1 MTPLWIAIAL
11 LLLPALWLLVAPMR
25 GARVLRDQLDHFE
38 ANDTSA
44 EQNVAIFQRRM
55 ASLEAARERGD
66 IDDARFN
73 EDRLELERSLL
84 EDTATQ
90 AKRPLK
96 AASAGRLV
104 VPLVMVAVVGAST
117 FWYQQNG
124 AEGDL
129 TLYAIQEE
137 IRNDPEGSLMM
148 FLERMEAEAERQPNN
163 PNVWSSLFPL
173 YRDTGQPDKAVD
185 ALERLIAIEGRIP
198 PLLAQLAQLRFFM
211 AERELT
217 PEVQALVDETL
228 ELDPRQ
234 PTVLGLLGIHAFD
247 NGDYETAV
255 DRWRRAVANI
265 SDPETAASLR
275 DGIRVAQERMGVAP
289 EPSAAAQGQ
298 GVRVSVSLDE
308 ALADIYYGN
317 FSLFQS
323 LPDSWAIDQIFPV
336 MPIHRLTEAPT
347 NKAIIADL
355 TCDSDG
361 KLDLFANADGETRTL
376 PLHDLKE
383 GEEYYLGVFL
393 VGAYQETLGDL
404 HNLFGDTHVVSV
416 RIDGEGQFEF
426 VEEIQGDTIGD
437 VLSYVE
443 YNPKELYEKFRICA
457 ETAVRSGSISVAER
471 QRMLKT
477 FSNSLNGYTYFER
490 D

>member
-11 LLLPALWLLVAPMR
+11 LLLPALWLLIAPMR
-25 GARVLRDQLDHFE
+25 GASTLRNQLDHFE

-44 EQNVAIFQRRM
+44 EQNVAIFQRRL

-90 AKRPLK
+90 TRRPLK
-96 AASAGRLV
+96 TVTAGRLV

-137 IRNDPEGSLMM
+137 VRNDPEGSMAM

-173 YRDTGQPDKAVD
+173 YRDTGQPEKAAD

-217 PEVQALVDETL
+217 PDVQALVDETL

-247 NGDYETAV
+247 NGDYETAI

-265 SDPETAASLR
+265 EDPETAESLR
-275 DGIRVAQERMGVAP
+275 DGIRVAQERMGVTPEAP
-289 EPSAAAQGQ
+289 TAAQDQ
-298 GVRVSVSLDE
+298 GVRVNVSLDE
-308 ALADIYYGN
+308 ALVDNVSDDATVFITARDIDGE
-317 FSLFQS
+317 
-323 LPDSWAIDQIFPV
+323 LPPLAVIRAQV
-336 MPIHRLTEAPT
+336 
-347 NKAIIADL
+347 ADL
-355 TCDSDG
+355 PMTVV
-361 KLDLFANADGETRTL
+361 LDDTAAMSPQAQISQVREAR
-376 PLHDLKE
+376 
-383 GEEYYLGVFL
+383 L
-393 VGAYQETLGDL
+393 VVRVSESGQATPQPGD
-404 HNLFGDTHVVSV
+404 LFGDLESVSV
-416 RIDGEGQFEF
+416 GAISEDDAANVVINRVFE
-426 VEEIQGDTIGD
+426 
-437 VLSYVE
+437 
-443 YNPKELYEKFRICA
+443 
-457 ETAVRSGSISVAER
+457 
-471 QRMLKT
+471 
-477 FSNSLNGYTYFER
+477 
-490 D
+490 

>member
-11 LLLPALWLLVAPMR
+11 LLLPALWLLIAPMR
-25 GARVLRDQLDHFE
+25 GASTLRDQLDHFE

-44 EQNVAIFQRRM
+44 EQNVAIFQRRL

-66 IDDARFN
+66 IDEARFN

-90 AKRPLK
+90 TKRPLK
-96 AASAGRLV
+96 TVTAGRLV

-137 IRNDPEGSLMM
+137 VRNDPEGSMAM

-173 YRDTGQPDKAVD
+173 YRDTGQTEKAAD

-217 PEVQALVDETL
+217 PDVQALVDETL

-247 NGDYETAV
+247 NGDYETAI

-265 SDPETAASLR
+265 EDPETAESLR
-275 DGIRVAQERMGVAP
+275 DGIRVAQERMGVTP
-289 EPSAAAQGQ
+289 AAAQGQ
-298 GVRVSVSLDE
+298 GVRVNVSLDE
-308 ALADIYYGN
+308 ALVDNVSDDATVFITARDI
-317 FSLFQS
+317 
-323 LPDSWAIDQIFPV
+323 
-336 MPIHRLTEAPT
+336 
-347 NKAIIADL
+347 
-355 TCDSDG
+355 
-361 KLDLFANADGETRTL
+361 
-376 PLHDLKE
+376 E
-383 GEEYYLGVFL
+383 GELPPLAVIRTQVSELPMTVVLDDTAAMSPQAQISQVREARL
-393 VGAYQETLGDL
+393 VVRVSESGQATPQPGD
-404 HNLFGDTHVVSV
+404 LFGDLESVSV
-416 RIDGEGQFEF
+416 GAISEDDAANVVINRVFE
-426 VEEIQGDTIGD
+426 
-437 VLSYVE
+437 
-443 YNPKELYEKFRICA
+443 
-457 ETAVRSGSISVAER
+457 
-471 QRMLKT
+471 
-477 FSNSLNGYTYFER
+477 
-490 D
+490 

>member
-11 LLLPALWLLVAPMR
+11 LLLPALWLLIAPMR
-25 GARVLRDQLDHFE
+25 GARPLRDHLQQFE

-44 EQNVAIFQRRM
+44 EQNVAIFQRRL

-66 IDDARFN
+66 IDKTRFN

-90 AKRPLK
+90 TKRPLK
-96 AASAGRLV
+96 TVTAGRLV

-137 IRNDPEGSLMM
+137 VRNDPEGSMAM

-173 YRDTGQPDKAVD
+173 YRDTGQPEKAAD

-217 PEVQALVDETL
+217 PDVQALVDETL

-247 NGDYETAV
+247 NGDYETAI

-265 SDPETAASLR
+265 EDPETAESLR
-275 DGIRVAQERMGVAP
+275 DGIRVAQERMGVTPEAP
-289 EPSAAAQGQ
+289 AAAQGQ
-298 GVRVSVSLDE
+298 GVRVNVSLDE
-308 ALADIYYGN
+308 ALVDSVSDDATVFITARDI
-317 FSLFQS
+317 
-323 LPDSWAIDQIFPV
+323 
-336 MPIHRLTEAPT
+336 
-347 NKAIIADL
+347 
-355 TCDSDG
+355 
-361 KLDLFANADGETRTL
+361 
-376 PLHDLKE
+376 E
-383 GEEYYLGVFL
+383 GELPPLAVIRAQVSELPMTVVLDDTAAMSPQAQISQVREARL
-393 VGAYQETLGDL
+393 VVRVSESGQATPQPGD
-404 HNLFGDTHVVSV
+404 LFGDLESVSV
-416 RIDGEGQFEF
+416 GAISEDDAANVVINRVFE
-426 VEEIQGDTIGD
+426 
-437 VLSYVE
+437 
-443 YNPKELYEKFRICA
+443 
-457 ETAVRSGSISVAER
+457 
-471 QRMLKT
+471 
-477 FSNSLNGYTYFER
+477 
-490 D
+490 

>member
-11 LLLPALWLLVAPMR
+11 LLLPALWLLIAPMR
-25 GARVLRDQLDHFE
+25 GASTLRDQLDHFE

-44 EQNVAIFQRRM
+44 EQNVAIFQRRL

-73 EDRLELERSLL
+73 EDRLELERSLQ

-90 AKRPLK
+90 TKRPLK
-96 AASAGRLV
+96 TVTAGRLV

-137 IRNDPEGSLMM
+137 VRNDPEGSMAM

-173 YRDTGQPDKAVD
+173 YRDTGQPEKAAD

-217 PEVQALVDETL
+217 PDVQALVDETL

-234 PTVLGLLGIHAFD
+234 PTVLGLLGIYAFD
-247 NGDYETAV
+247 NGDYETAI

-265 SDPETAASLR
+265 EDPETAESLR
-275 DGIRVAQERMGVAP
+275 DGIRVAQERMGVTPEAP
-289 EPSAAAQGQ
+289 AAAQGQ
-298 GVRVSVSLDE
+298 GVRVNVSLDE
-308 ALADIYYGN
+308 ALVDNVSDDATVFISARDI
-317 FSLFQS
+317 
-323 LPDSWAIDQIFPV
+323 
-336 MPIHRLTEAPT
+336 
-347 NKAIIADL
+347 
-355 TCDSDG
+355 
-361 KLDLFANADGETRTL
+361 
-376 PLHDLKE
+376 E
-383 GEEYYLGVFL
+383 GELPPLAVIRTQVSELPMTVVLDDTAAMSPQAQISQVREARL
-393 VGAYQETLGDL
+393 VVRVSESGQATPQPGD
-404 HNLFGDTHVVSV
+404 LFGDLESVSV
-416 RIDGEGQFEF
+416 GAISEDDAANVVINRVFE
-426 VEEIQGDTIGD
+426 
-437 VLSYVE
+437 
-443 YNPKELYEKFRICA
+443 
-457 ETAVRSGSISVAER
+457 
-471 QRMLKT
+471 
-477 FSNSLNGYTYFER
+477 
-490 D
+490 